1 MLFPVRRPSGTFTP
15 ENQKG
20 HDLGGVSSSIL
31 AESNHSDPKSV
42 VKQSPELQNWSG
54 SRPAVQQLGERHG
67 GYGVA
72 DEDYSTFARALLWTL
87 EQSAATGEVSSN
99 IDGVTKASSETG
111 QSAIEVLD
119 AARELSQLSES
130 LGAQVDGFLTEI
142 RQM

>member
-1 MLFPVRRPSGTFTP
+1 MSVPASLQNLTTV
-15 ENQKG
+15 N
-20 HDLGGVSSSIL
+20 
-31 AESNHSDPKSV
+31 PKSV

-54 SRPAVQQLGERHG
+54 SRPAVQQLGESHG
-67 GYGVA
+67 GYGVT